1 MKIYKEM
8 EKLKIKNGVR
18 RTSNND
24 ENCKLKD
31 LKKRVVIRK
40 DGRYLIYFK

>member
-8 EKLKIKNGVR
+8 EKLKVKNGVR
-18 RTSNND
+18 RTSNNNK
-24 ENCKLKD
+24 NCKLKG
-31 LKKRVVIRK
+31 LKKRVVIKK